1 MGGSTDLT
9 RRAVLGAGLLA
20 GAVSLSR
27 VRAASGSRGATFA
40 LRNVR
45 LETGYSFDAAGVSG
59 TRTELAT
66 VTIDRGLIAALLP
79 ADAPLPPDM
88 ASRDAG
94 GLLMLPAFR
103 DMHIH
108 FDKNDFGGPWRA
120 PRTRTNGIPGQIAR
134 ERVLIP
140 QLLPTLPDRADK
152 IVRMLQRNG
161 TTFARVQCNVDP
173 VSGTRHIEAVKAV
186 LDAHAEDFS
195 YELVA
200 FPQHGLVSAHTEK
213 LMAQAIR
220 AGATHVGGIDPT
232 AIDGSMEKSLDTILA
247 IAVDHRRPIDI
258 HLHEPGASGI
268 AAIRH
273 LLAAVEHEPSLRGR
287 VTISHG
293 FSLMSLDQ
301 AELGELAGRMAAS
314 GFSVASTVPFG
325 GRMMP
330 IPALLGKGVPVFTG
344 TDSVQSLWSVF
355 GSGDVLEKAKLA
367 CQLYGWNDEL
377 GISQSLRLAT
387 GGAVPLS
394 PKGERL
400 WPKPGDAADVVLVAA
415 SCSAET
421 VARQTPR
428 AAVLHRGNLAAGTL
442 A

>member
-1 MGGSTDLT
+1 MDGGTDLT
-9 RRAVLGAGLLA
+9 RRTLLGAGLAA
-20 GAVSLSR
+20 GAASLSPL
-27 VRAASGSRGATFA
+27 RAATPAEGATLA

-45 LETGYSFDAAGVSG
+45 LESGYSFDDAGVSG

-66 VTIDRGLIAALLP
+66 VTIERGLFAALLP
-79 ADAPLPPDM
+79 ASASLPPG
-88 ASRDAG
+88 AVSRDAG

-103 DMHIH
+103 DMHVH
-108 FDKNDFGGPWRA
+108 LDKNDFGGPWVA
-120 PRTRTNGIPGQIAR
+120 PRKRVNGIAGQIAR

-152 IVRMLQRNG
+152 IVRLLQRNG
-161 TTFARVQCNVDP
+161 STFARVQCNVDP
-173 VSGTRHIEAVKAV
+173 VSGTRHIEAVKSV
-186 LDAHAEDFS
+186 LDAHRGDFGH
-195 YELVA
+195 ELVA

-232 AIDGSMEKSLDTILA
+232 AVDGGMERSLDTILG
-247 IAVDHRRPIDI
+247 IAAEHRRPIDI
-258 HLHEPGASGI
+258 HLHEPDQSGI
-268 AAIRH
+268 AAIRY
-273 LLAAVEHEPSLRGR
+273 LLDAVDRESSLKGK
-287 VTISHG
+287 VTISHC
-293 FSLMSLDQ
+293 FALMSIDGGELD
-301 AELGELAGRMAAS
+301 ELAGRMAAN
-314 GFSVASTVPFG
+314 GFSITSTVPFG
-325 GRMMP
+325 RRMMP
-330 IPALLGKGVPVFTG
+330 IPALLAKGVPVFTG

-367 CQLYGWNDEL
+367 CQLYGWGDEL
-377 GISQSLRLAT
+377 AIAQSLRLAT
-387 GGAVPLS
+387 GGPVPLS
-394 PKGERL
+394 PAGERL
-400 WPKPGDAADVVLVAA
+400 WPKRGDAADVVLVAA